1 MMVEI
6 FDDRVEITN
15 PGGLPRGLKPE
26 EFGTRSV
33 TRNPNIVSLLHRL
46 GLIEKM
52 GTGINRMRNWM
63 AEAGL
68 KPPVF
73 SFTSFFTVRFLRP
86 PQVAQI
92 KAVGGNQRM
101 RDVVDD
107 TVSDAVSD
115 TVKARLVTELLHVVE
130 QGATTIADVMRLG
143 STSRATAKRDLHLLK
158 QTGLLQFS
166 GPPKT
171 GTYVLTDKGKALL
184 KEVGR

>member
-1 MMVEI
+1 MVEI

-52 GTGINRMRNWM
+52 GTGITRMRNWM

-73 SFTSFFTVRFLRP
+73 SFTTFFTVTFLRP
-86 PQVAQI
+86 PQVTQI
-92 KAVGGNQRM
+92 QTVDAAGRI
-101 RDVVDD
+101 RDAVDD

-115 TVKARLVTELLHVVE
+115 TVKARLVTELLRVVE
-130 QGATTIADVMRLG
+130 EGATTIAAVMRLG

-158 QTGLLQFS
+158 QIGLLQFT

-171 GTYVLTDKGKALL
+171 GTYVLTEKGKALL
-184 KEVGR
+184 KELGR